1 MTVFAIRARMHSD
14 AVPAVEA
21 AARRIFTGLDR
32 DRPEGFRFVAG
43 RLSDGVTYLILVHVE
58 GGAANP
64 LDTLPEY
71 QEFLRGLKDWRD
83 GRSEEGPMELVG
95 SYRLF

>member
-1 MTVFAIRARMHSD
+1 MRIFAIRARVHAS
-14 AVPAVEA
+14 AVADVET
-21 AARRIFTGLDR
+21 AARRIFTGLER
-32 DRPEGFRFVAG
+32 DRPDGFRFVAG
-43 RLSDGVTYLILVHVE
+43 RLADGVTYLILVHVE
-58 GGAANP
+58 EGAANP

-71 QEFLRGLKDWRD
+71 QQFLRGLKDWRD